1 MKIDSVITMEVKTRE
16 EELEDLLKAG
26 GELSEAVCRA
36 IIKIRNETEPTLEV
50 KWWEELDNAIS
61 KYMQYTI
68 EYDRLKKE
76 QLKCLDLIPLDKLIS
91 RLKTD
96 LKLSKNYADKFG
108 EPN

>member
-36 IIKIRNETEPTLEV
+36 IIKIRNETEPILEV

-68 EYDRLKKE
+68 EYDRLK
-76 QLKCLDLIPLDKLIS
+76 
-91 RLKTD
+91 R
-96 LKLSKNYADKFG
+96 N
-108 EPN
+108 N